1 MDLIAKITNNRVMQ
15 NTDWYN
21 SLAKPLFTPPDQAF
35 MIVWPVL
42 YTMMVV
48 SLFFIARKEPG
59 AEKAKA
65 ILIFSVQFLLNLAWS
80 PVFFGAKSPVGALVV
95 LICLLF
101 FLFYT
106 IFLFYKQSK
115 AAAFLLV
122 PYALWCV
129 FALYLNIGIVLLN

>member
-1 MDLIAKITNNRVMQ
+1 MDLIAKIKHNRVMK

-42 YTMMVV
+42 YIMMAV
-48 SLFFIARKEPG
+48 SLFLIARKEPSK
-59 AEKAKA
+59 EKSKA
-65 ILIFSVQFLLNLAWS
+65 ILIFSVQLLLNLAWS
-80 PVFFGAKSPVGALVV
+80 PVFFGAKSAVGALVV

-115 AAAFLLV
+115 ASAFLLV